1 MLIDS
6 ESIIKKLNLQEHP
19 YEGGNFK
26 EIYRSSILVS
36 YEETSLEDKQDIYS
50 TDNERKYLKKKLR
63 PASTLIYYLL
73 NKNQFS
79 PIHRVKN
86 DEIWHFYLGSPLI
99 IYILGDEQYPTTV
112 KLGNNLED
120 DESCLHYVIRK
131 NSWFCAEVENKE
143 SFSLVGCTV
152 SPGFDFEDFELGK
165 KSELLVL
172 YPQLKSIIE
181 KFS

>member
-6 ESIIKKLNLQEHP
+6 EFIIKKLDLQAHP

-26 EIYRSSILVS
+26 ETYRSTVFVS
-36 YEETSLEDKQDIYS
+36 YNKLLMYNKDMDQ
-50 TDNERKYLKKKLR
+50 TDSKRNSDRELR

-79 PIHRVKN
+79 PLHRVGT

-99 IYILGDEQYPTTV
+99 IYILSDEQYATII
-112 KLGNNLED
+112 KLGHNIED
-120 DESCLHYVIRK
+120 DDCYLHYVIRE
-131 NSWFCAEVENKE
+131 NSWFCAEVEDKE

-152 SPGFDFEDFELGK
+152 SPGFDFSDFELGK
-165 KSELLVL
+165 KSELLSV
-172 YPQLKSIIE
+172 YPQHQSIIE
-181 KFS
+181 KFSH

>member
-1 MLIDS
+1 MIDS
-6 ESIIKKLNLQEHP
+6 ELIIKKLNLQAHP

-26 EIYRSSILVS
+26 EIYRSPVLVS
-36 YEETSLEDKQDIYS
+36 YDEASATNQNIHSM
-50 TDNERKYLKKKLR
+50 DNKRKYLKKKVR

-73 NKNQFS
+73 NKDQIS

-99 IYILGDEQYPTTV
+99 IYILSAKQFPIIV

-165 KSELLVL
+165 KSELLIH

-181 KFS
+181 KFSQ

>member
-6 ESIIKKLNLQEHP
+6 ELVIRRLNLQEHP
-19 YEGGNFK
+19 YEGGNFR
-26 EIYRSSILVS
+26 EVYRSAVLVS
-36 YEETSLEDKQDIYS
+36 YDELSGTNQNIHTVINQGKHL
-50 TDNERKYLKKKLR
+50 RKKLR
-63 PASTLIYYLL
+63 SASTFIYYLL
-73 NKNQFS
+73 DKDQIS

-99 IYILGDEQYPTTV
+99 IYVLDDKQYPTRV

-120 DESCLHYVIRK
+120 GETCIHYVIRK

-172 YPQLKSIIE
+172 YPQFKSIIE
-181 KFS
+181 KFSK